1 MCLNK
6 KSVLA
11 GLAAGA
17 VIFVLSFAV
26 EAVIQAV
33 MPYKWTELG
42 PIRDLKDPLMTA
54 FWLHPFVI
62 GLVASMVYQWVGKRF
77 HGNWFEKGKKLGLLM
92 WFIVAV
98 PETYMLY
105 TSMNYP
111 AGFYVSLV
119 FGYFI
124 YYTAAGLVVA
134 KLSK

>member
-17 VIFVLSFAV
+17 VIFVLSFAM
-26 EAVIQAV
+26 EALIQAV
-33 MPYKWTELG
+33 LPYKWTDLG

-54 FWLHPFVI
+54 FWLYPFVM
-62 GLVASMVYQWVGKRF
+62 GLVASMAYQWVGKRF
-77 HGNWFEKGKKLGLLM
+77 QGNWLEKGRKLGLML

-98 PETYMLY
+98 PETYLLV

-111 AGFYVSLV
+111 LGFYASLV
-119 FGYFI
+119 VGYLL
-124 YYTAAGLVVA
+124 YYLAAGLVVA
-134 KLSK
+134 KLSE